1 MARFRKALSGNVN
14 DIKTLYQS
22 SAQTKYAVSFF
33 GTIDDLE
40 AATTPATIS
49 KALKYGR
56 DYRLGT
62 MFQWTLYAGSGILDT
77 VWFNTSTNCCFL

>member
-22 SAQTKYAVSFF
+22 SAQIKYAVSFF

-40 AATTPATIS
+40 AVIYDTADSVPGFENI
-49 KALKYGR
+49 KLVMLRGK
-56 DYRLGT
+56 
-62 MFQWTLYAGSGILDT
+62 TLTFKSG
-77 VWFNTSTNCCFL
+77 F